1 MSLCRPSS
9 SRSLFRYFSNSIS
22 RYGTTSSLLQ
32 NHHGFINITD
42 RTTYNKQEQ
51 QKRWISKKKV
61 KKGKALAAAANEETS
76 PSSSNSNDGNELT
89 FELDDMD
96 DDDDNDDELQLLPDP
111 SKVKKD
117 MTKVVDRLVA
127 HFKSIRGSE
136 PTPEL
141 FDNITVNAYGEK
153 TPLAGVAQVV
163 IQTPTLAHVTCFD
176 PSVASDVRKAIM
188 EKLDLNPELEESGNL
203 KVILPRISMEIR
215 KKTVTQLRKQT
226 EVART
231 RIRNLRKKP
240 MKKIKLGKEG
250 KLEGVS
256 EDDSFRVL
264 KEIDEVT
271 EDVNKLLNTI
281 LEKKEKSV
289 LMV

>member
-1 MSLCRPSS
+1 MVLLP
-9 SRSLFRYFSNSIS
+9 LYYKTTTALSIL
-22 RYGTTSSLLQ
+22 RIAPPTT
-32 NHHGFINITD
+32 
-42 RTTYNKQEQ
+42 NKNN
-51 QKRWISKKKV
+51 KRDGLAKKKV